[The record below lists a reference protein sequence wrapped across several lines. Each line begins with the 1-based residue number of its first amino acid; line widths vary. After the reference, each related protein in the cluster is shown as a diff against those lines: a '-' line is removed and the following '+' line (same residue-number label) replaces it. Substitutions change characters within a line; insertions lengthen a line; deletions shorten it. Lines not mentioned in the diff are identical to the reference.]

1 MEKLGWT
8 GRCEV
13 RHQMLVGRKQ
23 KLDFFDEKEKVCF
36 RFLPK
41 TPPSFAGMG
50 RARMGTRPGSKTRS
64 WRKARSKINHISD
77 NTQAYILASLQ
88 DFWEV
93 WLGSK
98 NWFLLGSS
106 KARIIPKACLALTY
120 FSNYPTQAKAHVSFQ
135 KWLEARKMLSP
146 FQLQAW
152 VTWTRNWMIP
162 FMRSSIFCSNLI
174 FLDEPRSGGCPSAH
188 QPIGPSAAHRLLAHG
203 SQDLIVRL
211 FLRQLFRF
219 YFIFTVSLRKRIK
232 RNLCLNLKSDFFFF
246 YTWGQFLSWH
256 FYFMRLSNSSAER
269 NAGR

>member
-1 MEKLGWT
+1 MEKLGWN
-8 GRCEV
+8 GRCEA

-98 NWFLLGSS
+98 NWFLLCSS

-188 QPIGPSAAHRLLAHG
+188 RPTSPSPIGPSAHRPLAHG

-219 YFIFTVSLRKRIK
+219 L
-232 RNLCLNLKSDFFFF
+232 
-246 YTWGQFLSWH
+246 
-256 FYFMRLSNSSAER
+256 FYFYGLSPKKDKKEPLFESQVWLFFLLHLRTISFMAFLLHEIIQ
-269 NAGR
+269 

>member
-23 KLDFFDEKEKVCF
+23 KLDSFDEKEKVCF

-146 FQLQAW
+146 FQL
-152 VTWTRNWMIP
+152 
-162 FMRSSIFCSNLI
+162 
-174 FLDEPRSGGCPSAH
+174 
-188 QPIGPSAAHRLLAHG
+188 
-203 SQDLIVRL
+203 
-211 FLRQLFRF
+211 
-219 YFIFTVSLRKRIK
+219 
-232 RNLCLNLKSDFFFF
+232 
-246 YTWGQFLSWH
+246 
-256 FYFMRLSNSSAER
+256 
-269 NAGR
+269 